1 MKKLF
6 GLFLMVLCLSANSQD
21 VGAQTAGVNFQTYA
35 AGGPQPSYTQDANGN
50 ITNRTLLTTGTVS
63 NINFNWG
70 SGNVLN
76 SGLAEGVIVRFYGF
90 INIPTAGTYSF
101 GGNADDGLRIK
112 INNTFVVNSWIQSGG
127 TFRSGN
133 ISLAAGVVPIE
144 VLYYESGGGAMVNL
158 QWLIGGVWQ
167 IVPSTS
173 LATDSSYWTAPPA
186 PQYSSG
192 ITVQQQTRRD
202 SATVRRQAVINN
214 SIYIDQVGDNNTVTI
229 SQQGNNNQIKGIGQQ
244 AASIQGN
251 YNNVTVRQG
260 TTSGSSSGKN
270 LVELQVT
277 GDSNT
282 VNLNQGR
289 NSDGTNSGTDSNN
302 HYQML
307 NLSGSSNSVTTVQK
321 DGTNAGAGHF
331 MENTISG
338 NSNVIN
344 LTQQGTAG
352 KVLFT
357 NVNGSGNNV
366 TTNQK
371 DTGNHYLDV
380 GLVGNGHTV
389 NVVQEGAG
397 NHAATINLT
406 NAGASGTV
414 NLNQSGTTNQTY
426 SIQQSC
432 TTTSCGATITQY

>member
-6 GLFLMVLCLSANSQD
+6 GLFLLVLCLSVNSQD
-21 VGAQTAGVNFQTYA
+21 VEAQSAGLNYQNYA
-35 AGGPQPSYTQDANGN
+35 AGGAQPGYTQDANGN
-50 ITNRTLLTTGTVS
+50 ITNRTLLSTGTVNTVGLTTS
-63 NINFNWG
+63 
-70 SGNVLN
+70 SGA
-76 SGLAEGVIVRFYGF
+76 GLPTRSDGFIVRFYGF
-90 INIPTAGTYSF
+90 INIPTAGTYWF
-101 GGNADDGLRIK
+101 GGNADDGIRIK
-112 INNTFVVNSWIQSGG
+112 INNISVVNSWTDDGG
-127 TFRSGN
+127 SFRSGS
-133 ISLAAGVVPIE
+133 ITLAAGVVPVE
-144 VLYYESGGGAMVNL
+144 VMYYENGGGQMVNF
-158 QWLIGGVWQ
+158 QWFINGSWQ

-173 LATDSSYWTAPPA
+173 LATNSTYWAPVA

-192 ITVQQQTRRD
+192 ITIQQQTRRD
-202 SATVRRQAVINN
+202 SATVRRQAVTN
-214 SIYIDQVGDNNTVTI
+214 STIYIDQVGDNNTVTI

-244 AASIQGN
+244 AVSIQGN
-251 YNNVTVRQG
+251 SNNITVRQG
-260 TTSGSSSGKN
+260 TTSGNSSGKN

-282 VNLNQGR
+282 LNLNQGR
-289 NSDGTNSGTDSNN
+289 NSDGTNPGVDSNN

-307 NLSGSSNSVTTVQK
+307 NLSGSSNAVTTVQK

-352 KVLFT
+352 KVLFA
-357 NVNGSGNNV
+357 NVNGNSNNV

-389 NVVQEGAG
+389 NVTQEGAG

-414 NLNQSGTTNQTY
+414 NLNQLGSTGQVY

-432 TTTSCGATITQY
+432 TTSGCGATITQGQ